1 MSFGG
6 DRFGDLVE
14 SGVGYGGISGC
25 SVAKPAA
32 ALSRARLTEPEGLCF
47 LFFDIPSP
55 VPVPVDPRL
64 SDSISRCAWGGTEV
78 VNSYLMGAAGSD
90 CYLHLTALLLASIAF
105 QGLRGVVWTI
115 DA

>member
-6 DRFGDLVE
+6 DRFGDLTE

-25 SVAKPAA
+25 SVGKPAA

-55 VPVPVDPRL
+55 VSVPVAPRL
-64 SDSISRCAWGGTEV
+64 SVSIFRCTWGGTDV
-78 VNSYLMGAAGSD
+78 VNSYPMGATGND
-90 CYLHLTALLLASIAF
+90 RYLHLPALLLASIMF
-105 QGLRGVVWTI
+105 QGEEFSL
-115 DA
+115 DN